1 MTLRVPRATAV
12 VALLLASIPGA
23 RAAAVSA
30 IQTDNAPVF
39 SWFASTDTFALSGQS
54 AAVGWSFQVL
64 GSDLDV
70 VSVGVFDNQNG
81 LMDAHELGIWDSSDT
96 LLVDVTVPAG
106 TSGTLIDGY
115 RYIDI
120 GPITLTAGD
129 TYFIAAFYPAKFST
143 SAPQDHVLANS
154 SQTYDGVEFLNS
166 VQTLLGPGIPF
177 GFPNQN
183 AGVNQGVFGPN
194 FQFTTI
200 TATPEPS
207 TVCAAGAAMLLLA
220 GMLRR
225 RV

>member
-1 MTLRVPRATAV
+1 MTLRAPAV

-30 IQTDNAPVF
+30 IQTDNGPVF
-39 SWFASTDTFALSGQS
+39 SWFAPTDTFALSGQS

-70 VSVGVFDNQNG
+70 ASVGVFDDQNG
-81 LMDAHELGIWDSSDT
+81 LQDAHEVGIWDSSQT
-96 LLVDVTVPAG
+96 LLVDVTAPAG

-120 GPITLTAGD
+120 SPITLTAGD

-143 SAPQDHVLANS
+143 TAPQDHVLANS

-166 VQTLLGPGIPF
+166 VQTLQGTGIPF

-183 AGVNQGVFGPN
+183 AAVNEGVFGPN
-194 FQFTTI
+194 FQFTTAV

-220 GMLRR
+220 GVLRR
-225 RV
+225 RA